1 MVIDSMGANTGVFL
15 ADLNATQSRM
25 VTLNDEI
32 TSGYRVSQAS
42 DDPAAVQP
50 ILSTQAEIARVTQV
64 QTNLTGVQTEV
75 QGADSALQT
84 ATNLLDS
91 ALTLADQGAST
102 TASATSMT
110 SGAQQVQQ
118 ILQQMVGLA
127 NTTVN
132 GRYVFGG
139 DASSTAPY
147 AYDASA
153 PNGVQQLSSASSTRV
168 VEDASGNQLN
178 PLPTAQDVFDASGS
192 SVFAALSSLET
203 ALSSGSSTAVQS
215 TVAAIQAAQT
225 QVSGQLTSIGNAETW
240 LQSGVNNASSMLSS
254 LQQQLGSLRDT
265 DMPTAISDLTL
276 AQTSETAALSAE
288 GQMSQSSLFSYL
300 G

>member
-1 MVIDSMGANTGVFL
+1 MVIDSTGDNTAVFL
-15 ADLNATQSRM
+15 ANLNATQSRM
-25 VTLNDEI
+25 VTLNNQI

-42 DDPAAVQP
+42 DDPGAVQP

-75 QGADSALQT
+75 QGADSALET
-84 ATNLLDS
+84 ATNLLDN
-91 ALTLADQGAST
+91 ALSLADASAST
-102 TASATSMT
+102 TSSSTTMT
-110 SGAQQVQQ
+110 AGAQQVSQ

-127 NTTVN
+127 NTNVN

-153 PNGVQQLSSASSTRV
+153 PEGVEQLSTAASTRV
-168 VEDASGNQLN
+168 IEDASGNQLN
-178 PLPTAQDVFDASGS
+178 PLPTAQDIFDASGS
-192 SVFAALSSLET
+192 SVFGALSSLEA
-203 ALSSGSSTAVQS
+203 ALNSGDPTEVQS
-215 TVAAIQAAQT
+215 TIASIQTAQAQVAT
-225 QVSGQLTSIGNAETW
+225 QLASIGNSETW
-240 LQSGVNNASSMLSS
+240 LKNGLNDASSMLSN

-288 GQMSQSSLFSYL
+288 GQMTQQSLFSYL